1 MKRIGWGAARIK
13 VEQLDKCRVCA
24 RSTGTLA
31 AQGLRLE
38 ACHLAPR
45 QHDELAEVDGEKVRL
60 VDVDNIIGLC
70 GPATASLTCH
80 GRFDAGVLDLL
91 PYLTKDEQAACVKRI
106 GLMSAMR
113 RLVGE

>member
-1 MKRIGWGAARIK
+1 MKRVGWGTARAK
-13 VEQLDKCRVCA
+13 VDRLDKCRVCA

-45 QHDELAEVDGEKVRL
+45 QYDELTEVDGERVRL
-60 VDVDNIIGLC
+60 VDPENIVGLC
-70 GPATASLTCH
+70 GPSTTSDTCH

-91 PYLTKDEQAACVKRI
+91 PYLTQDEQAACVKRI
-106 GLMSAMR
+106 GLMSALR